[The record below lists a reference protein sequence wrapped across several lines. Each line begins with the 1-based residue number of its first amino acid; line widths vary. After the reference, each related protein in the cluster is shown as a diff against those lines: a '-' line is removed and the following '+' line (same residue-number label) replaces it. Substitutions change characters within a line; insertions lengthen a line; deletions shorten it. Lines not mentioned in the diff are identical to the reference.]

1 MQKLP
6 LILFGGLKL
15 GIFLIA
21 SIDNIIKR
29 KKEYTKAARRDFRL
43 LIKVD

>member
-6 LILFGGLKL
+6 LILFIGLKL
-15 GIFLIA
+15 GILLIA
-21 SIDNIIKR
+21 SIDNVIKR
-29 KKEYTKAARRDFRL
+29 KKEYTKAAHRDFRL